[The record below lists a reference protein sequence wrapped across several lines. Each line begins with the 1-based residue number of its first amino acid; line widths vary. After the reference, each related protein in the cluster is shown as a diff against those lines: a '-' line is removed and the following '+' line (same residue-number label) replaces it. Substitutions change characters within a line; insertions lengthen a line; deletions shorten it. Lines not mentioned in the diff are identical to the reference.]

1 MCFRN
6 NFSFNDLIYII
17 INIIQYIYL
26 YSMTD
31 YYKILEINKDAS
43 SDEIKKAY
51 RKLAL
56 KYHPDH
62 NKNPDAS
69 EKFKSI
75 NEAYEILSDQEKRKI
90 YDEFGIDGLK
100 GNNQNFHFTDMND
113 IFSKFFNNTNPFAKM
128 FSFNQNK
135 RQADDIIIQFHVSLK
150 DLYCGRKIKQSINV
164 QVICPD
170 CKGEGIKSGCKPN
183 KCSYCNGTGRMQNK
197 MPLGIIITNCSYCK
211 GKGEYIDPNNACKK
225 CRGTK
230 YTIEQKEFIIE
241 IEKGMKNNSQII
253 FRNQGHELKECENGN
268 VVFII
273 REGQDNKFVR
283 NNYDLITNKTISLTE
298 SLLGTTFTFE
308 HLDGKFYAIKC
319 DRIILNQEKIKISN
333 LGMPIEN
340 QYKYG
345 DLYINITVEK
355 PKPFT
360 NEQKEE
366 LFKILPKV
374 NPVNIN
380 ENVKIINV

>member
-62 NKNPDAS
+62 NKSPDAS

-75 NEAYEILSDQEKRKI
+75 NEAYEILSDSEKRKI
-90 YDEFGIDGLK
+90 YDKFGIDGLK

-113 IFSKFFNNTNPFAKM
+113 IFSKFFNNTDPFAKM
-128 FSFNQNK
+128 FNFNQNK
-135 RQADDIIIQFHVSLK
+135 RKADDIIIQFYVPLK

-197 MPLGIIITNCSYCK
+197 MPLGIVITNCSYCK

-253 FRNQGHELKECENGN
+253 FRNQGHELKDCENGN

-273 REGQDNKFVR
+273 KEERDNKFIR
-283 NNYDLITNKTISLTE
+283 NNCDLIINKTISLTE

-308 HLDGKFYAIKC
+308 HLDSKFYAIKC
-319 DRIILNQEKIKISN
+319 DRVILNQEKIKIPN

-345 DLYINITVEK
+345 DLYINITIEK

-360 NEQKEE
+360 KEQKEK
-366 LFKILPKV
+366 LFKIFPKV